1 MDSGSTHFMIFA
13 TLILLLIFIFVF
25 SNKTVSDDVNKINI
39 GKPVN
44 KNEEKII
51 YSNPTDE

>member
-1 MDSGSTHFMIFA
+1 
-13 TLILLLIFIFVF
+13 VF

-51 YSNPTDE
+51 CEVYGAFL